1 MSEKTIDTLVDDIYD
16 LLDKGKS
23 RPNQEFLFGMAA
35 AIMDSVRKQLWFSS
49 QEDKRPALRMSNI
62 GKPCSRALWYEITAK
77 IEGETYSPQT
87 RLKFMFGDI
96 AEALILYLAKEAG
109 HTVED
114 QQKEIEIDGIK
125 GHLDAVIDGE
135 LVDVKSASAYGM
147 RKFKEATLPTDDPF
161 GYISQISGY
170 ANALGKTSGTFLA
183 FDKSSGELATYTHSD
198 LENTSERIA
207 SVSADMARTEP
218 PDRAFETVLDRKD
231 KRQKLGI
238 NCSYCSYKETCWA
251 DEGLELKFRSGRPV
265 FFVGEAPETEEED
278 YGTF

>member
-183 FDKSSGELATYTHSD
+183 FDKSSGELATYTHND

>member
-1 MSEKTIDTLVDDIYD
+1 MNEKTIDTLVDDIYD
-16 LLDKGKS
+16 LLDNGKS

-77 IEGETYSPQT
+77 VEGETYSPQT

-114 QQKEIEIDGIK
+114 QQREIEIDGIK

-183 FDKSSGELATYTHSD
+183 FDKSSGELATYTHND

>member
-114 QQKEIEIDGIK
+114 QQREIEIDGIK

-183 FDKSSGELATYTHSD
+183 FDKSSGELATYTHND